1 MQTPETPSTP
11 SPLNRIEKMFVVAGV
26 VGLIL
31 GLVASAIVGFGMAR
45 EVDEPKYSD
54 VPVSAQADSPPLLG
68 LIAFPILGGLC
79 GVATAVMFAPASYF
93 TSDRGQAIRKFV
105 GTENVLV
112 ARLVCFCLFLFGA
125 GLITFLIIALLTE
138 DFKKPLFG

>member
-1 MQTPETPSTP
+1 MSTAETPTTSAP
-11 SPLNRIEKMFVVAGV
+11 MNRIEKMFVVT
-26 VGLIL
+26 GLIGFIL
-31 GLVASAIVGFGMAR
+31 GVAVSVIAAFGMAR
-45 EVDEPKYSD
+45 EVEKPEYSD

-79 GVATAVMFAPASYF
+79 GVATGVMFAPASYF
-93 TSDRGQAIRKFV
+93 KSERGQAIRKFV
-105 GTENVLV
+105 GTENLLV
-112 ARLVCFCLFLFGA
+112 ARLVCFALFLFGA